1 MPRVLVTSL
10 NGEIGPHI
18 SLLPEHGFEVEVVDR
33 KLNLSDE
40 NSLIEATKG
49 FQAVIAGSERWSARV
64 LEALPELRV
73 IARSGV
79 GFDAVDTAACDRL
92 GIVVATT
99 PGVNHHAVAEHTI
112 ALLMGIARGFPW
124 NDMWVRRGH
133 WDRVGGPRV
142 MGRTIGLV
150 GLGRIGQAT
159 ATRAA
164 GLGMKVIAFEP
175 SPDENFIVK
184 WGIELVDLDTLFSTA
199 DYVSLHCPASA
210 ENRHLINAA
219 RLKQMKNDAVLINTA
234 RGALV
239 DEKALID
246 ALQNKQIRAAGLD
259 VFEVEPLPL
268 DSPLIGMENVLLSGH
283 IAGLDHESHDDTFTL
298 GSEIIIGL
306 YKGEW
311 PAHCIQNL
319 KGVSDWKWER

>member
-10 NGEIGPHI
+10 NGELGPHI

-33 KLNLSDE
+33 KLNLADE

-49 FQAVIAGSERWSARV
+49 FQAVIAGSERWTARV

-112 ALLMGIARGFPW
+112 AMLMGIARGFPW

-175 SPDENFIVK
+175 YPDENFIVK

-298 GSEIIIGL
+298 GSEIIISL
-306 YKGEW
+306 HKGEW

>member
-1 MPRVLVTSL
+1 MPRVLITSL
-10 NGEIGPHI
+10 NGESGPHVT
-18 SLLPEHGFEVEVVDR
+18 LLPEHGFEIEIVNRD
-33 KLNLSDE
+33 LNLADG
-40 NSLIEATKG
+40 NSLIAAAQG
-49 FQAVIAGSERWSARV
+49 FQAVIAGSEPWPAEV
-64 LEALPELRV
+64 LESLPELRAIV
-73 IARSGV
+73 RSGV

-159 ATRAA
+159 ATRAV
-164 GLGMKVIAFEP
+164 GLGMKVLAFEP
-175 SPDENFIVK
+175 YPDEGFVSQ

-210 ENRHLINAA
+210 ENRHLVNAQ
-219 RLKQMKNDAVLINTA
+219 RLRQMKPDAVLINTA

-239 DEKALID
+239 DEAALIE
-246 ALQNKQIRAAGLD
+246 ALRDKQIRAAGLD
-259 VFEVEPLPL
+259 VFEKEPLPT

-283 IAGLDHESHDDTFTL
+283 IAGLDHESHDDTFKL
-298 GSEIIIGL
+298 ASEIIIGL
-306 YKGEW
+306 QRGEW
-311 PAHCIQNL
+311 PAECIQNL
-319 KGVSDWKWER
+319 KGASGWTWAR

>member
-49 FQAVIAGSERWSARV
+49 FQAVIAGSEPWTARV

-142 MGRTIGLV
+142 LGRTIGLV

-259 VFEVEPLPL
+259 VFEFEPLPL

-306 YKGEW
+306 HKGEW

>member
-10 NGEIGPHI
+10 NGDFGPHI
-18 SLLPEHGFEVEVVDR
+18 TLLPENGFEVKIVDP
-33 KLNLSDE
+33 KLDLSVAQT
-40 NSLIEATKG
+40 LIDAARG
-49 FQAVIAGSERWSARV
+49 FQAIIAGSEPWTARV
-64 LEALPELRV
+64 LEALPDLRV

-79 GFDAVDTAACDRL
+79 GFDAVDTVAADRL
-92 GIVVATT
+92 RIVVATT
-99 PGVNHHAVAEHTI
+99 PGVNHHSVAEHTI

-133 WDRVGGPRV
+133 WNRVGSPRV
-142 MGRTIGLV
+142 LGRTIGLV

-175 SPDENFIVK
+175 YPDEQFVAK

-199 DYVSLHCPASA
+199 DYVSLHCPSTA
-210 ENRHLINAA
+210 ESRHLVNAA
-219 RLKQMKNDAVLINTA
+219 RLKQMKHDAVLINTA

-239 DEKALID
+239 DEKALIE
-246 ALQNKQIRAAGLD
+246 ALRNKQIRAAGLD
-259 VFEVEPLPL
+259 VFEVEPLPI

-283 IAGLDHESHDDTFTL
+283 IAGLDHESHNDTFTL

-306 YKGEW
+306 HNGDW

-319 KGVSDWKWER
+319 KGVSDWTWER

>member
-1 MPRVLVTSL
+1 
-10 NGEIGPHI
+10 
-18 SLLPEHGFEVEVVDR
+18 
-33 KLNLSDE
+33 
-40 NSLIEATKG
+40 
-49 FQAVIAGSERWSARV
+49 
-64 LEALPELRV
+64 
-73 IARSGV
+73 
-79 GFDAVDTAACDRL
+79 
-92 GIVVATT
+92 
-99 PGVNHHAVAEHTI
+99 
-112 ALLMGIARGFPW
+112 
-124 NDMWVRRGH
+124 
-133 WDRVGGPRV
+133 
-142 MGRTIGLV
+142 
-150 GLGRIGQAT
+150 
-159 ATRAA
+159 
-164 GLGMKVIAFEP
+164 MKVIAFEP

-239 DEKALID
+239 DEKALIH

-306 YKGEW
+306 HKGEW